1 MNRRIIIIGAAGR
14 DFHNFN
20 ILYRADP
27 STRVVAFTATQI
39 PFIENRVYPASL
51 AGTLYPQGIGIVPEE
66 ALPELIKKERVDE
79 VIFSYSDVPHAYIME
94 RAALC
99 ASLDA
104 DFTLLGAQKT
114 MLKSSRPVISVCATR
129 TGCGKSGVTRFV
141 AATLREAGLKP
152 VAIRHPMPY
161 GNLEAQTIQRFASE
175 ADMVKAS
182 CTIEEMEE
190 YVHLVRS
197 GVTVYAGVD
206 YAEILKAAEA
216 EADVIIWD
224 GGNNDTPFLKPD
236 LALTVADPLRPGHEN
251 DYFHGNV
258 NLRIADAVIINKV
271 GGAPIEG
278 IETIIKNVKAVN
290 PSAKIIKTASVVTV
304 ASPIVGKKV
313 LIVEDGPTLTH
324 GGMAYGA
331 GMVAARRHRASAVD
345 PMPYAVGS
353 IRDTLVKYPHLKNL
367 LPAMGYSDE
376 QKRELEETINNV
388 PCDAVLIATP
398 VDLAAIIKIRHKTV
412 RVNYDVHDAD
422 IAEHAQ
428 GLHTLIIDFAKRL
441 KK

>member
-1 MNRRIIIIGAAGR
+1 MTKRIIIMGAAGR

-20 ILYRADP
+20 VLYRTDK
-27 STRVVAFTATQI
+27 STLVVAFTATQI

-51 AGTLYPQGIGIVPEE
+51 AGALYPQGVPIVPEA

-79 VIFSYSDVPHAYIME
+79 AVFSYSDVPHAYIME

-99 ASLDA
+99 ASLDV

-114 MLKSSRPVISVCATR
+114 MLKSGKPVISVCATR

-141 AATLREAGLKP
+141 AGTLKEAGLRP

-161 GNLEAQTIQRFASE
+161 GNLEAQSVQRFASE
-175 ADMVKAS
+175 ADMLKAD

-190 YVHLVRS
+190 YAHLVKS
-197 GVTVYAGVD
+197 GVVVYAGVD

-251 DYFHGNV
+251 EYFHGNV
-258 NLRIADAVIINKV
+258 NLRIADAVVINKV

-278 IETIIKNVKAVN
+278 IEAIIKNVKAVN

-304 ASPIVGKKV
+304 ASAIVGKKV
-313 LIVEDGPTLTH
+313 LVVEDGPTLTH

-331 GMVAARRHRASAVD
+331 GMVAARRHRAVAVD
-345 PMPYAVGS
+345 PRPYAIGS
-353 IRDTLVKYPHLKNL
+353 IRAALDKYPRLENL

-398 VDLAAIIKIRHKTV
+398 VDLAAIIKIKHKTV

-422 IAEHAQ
+422 TAERAQ
-428 GLHTLIIDFAKRL
+428 GLYTLITDFANRL